1 LLHQFELGARWSAA
15 AEEEVGMNILYGVW
29 ALFPGTDDAS
39 KLRFLIVAAGGL
51 GVAWG
56 LVRWLRKEDL
66 GTTTKT
72 ILKTQRTADERA
84 ADERREL
91 RELVLQL
98 SVRVDARLAEL
109 SPPSPDP
116 GMGHAAADIIMKD
129 LTSAVHRLAAQDREP
144 IIGQLT
150 AGAGRAAM
158 TVLAQ
163 MRAGLSKTRV
173 AAAKEEARLA
183 REQGALAFLDDTH
196 EAIRHYKEACELDPD
211 DEQCWNGL
219 GALQFAAGDL
229 DGARRCFG
237 RVMELEIDSVGQEA
251 FAYAACNLGKIH
263 FMQGGLEAAEAL
275 QEQALALFTA
285 VEHKAGMAASYGM
298 LGKVADRR
306 QDKAGACGLWAN
318 ALDLFRQIGMKPQI
332 EEVETWMRE
341 AGCGR
346 IERRM
351 PVFKKGTQVR

>member
-1 LLHQFELGARWSAA
+1 MAAA
-15 AEEEVGMNILYGVW
+15 AEEEVGMNIFYGIW
-29 ALFPGTDDAS
+29 ALLPGTDDAS

-84 ADERREL
+84 GEERREL

-109 SPPSPDP
+109 SPLSPES
-116 GMGHAAADIIMKD
+116 GMADAAADSIMKD
-129 LTSAVHRLAAQDREP
+129 LTSAVHRLAAQGGEP
-144 IIGQLT
+144 IIEQLT
-150 AGAGRAAM
+150 AGNGRAAM
-158 TVLAQ
+158 TALAQ

-211 DEQCWNGL
+211 DAQGWNGL
-219 GALQFAAGDL
+219 GALQLAAGDL

-237 RVMELEIDSVGQEA
+237 RVMELEIDRVGQEA
-251 FAYAACNLGKIH
+251 FAHAACNLGKVH
-263 FMQGGLEAAEAL
+263 LMQGGLEAAEAM
-275 QEQALALFTA
+275 QEQALALFSTL
-285 VEHKAGMAASYGM
+285 EHKEGMADSYGM
-298 LGKVADRR
+298 LGKVAERR
-306 QDKAGACGLWAN
+306 QDKAGACGLWAI
-318 ALDLFRQIGMKPQI
+318 ALDLFRQVGMKPQI

-351 PVFKKGTQVR
+351 PIFKEGTQVP